1 MKKGNDFSGGMV
13 MENTPD
19 ISSVM
24 INADKETVWN
34 AITNEEKLLHW
45 YAPGSP
51 WKILK
56 LKAGEKITFTLMP
69 SVHNNLKEEYP
80 MSLTIEK
87 IIPYQEFS
95 LYIDA
100 QQILLSFTLY
110 EEGTGIRVTVNSEG
124 FNQSLANLK
133 ALVEGKEIPYV

>member
-1 MKKGNDFSGGMV
+1 MDH
-13 MENTPD
+13 TPE
-19 ISSVM
+19 ISSVL
-24 INADKETVWN
+24 INGEKKAVWS
-34 AITNEEKLLHW
+34 AITNEEKLLQW

-51 WKILK
+51 WKIPNLK
-56 LKAGEKITFTLMP
+56 DGEKVTFTLMP
-69 SVHNNLKEEYP
+69 SVHNNLIEEYP

-95 LYIDA
+95 LYLEA
-100 QQILLSFTLY
+100 QQMLLSFTL
-110 EEGTGIRVTVNSEG
+110 EEEANGIRVTINSEG

>member
-1 MKKGNDFSGGMV
+1 MDH
-13 MENTPD
+13 TPD
-19 ISSVM
+19 ISSVW
-24 INADKETVWN
+24 INGEKETVWS
-34 AITNEEKLLHW
+34 AITNEEKLLQW

-51 WKILK
+51 WKISN
-56 LKAGEKITFTLMP
+56 LKAGEKVTFTLML
-69 SVHNNLKEEYP
+69 SVHNNLTEEYP

-95 LYIDA
+95 LYLEA
-100 QQILLSFTLY
+100 QQMLLSFTL
-110 EEGTGIRVTVNSEG
+110 EEEANGIRVTINSEG

>member
-1 MKKGNDFSGGMV
+1 MEKKKQFGV
-13 MENTPD
+13 LLQTR
-19 ISSVM
+19 ISSY
-24 INADKETVWN
+24 K
-34 AITNEEKLLHW
+34 W

-51 WKILK
+51 WKIPK
-56 LKAGEKITFTLMP
+56 LQAGEKLTFTLMP
-69 SVHNNLKEEYP
+69 SVHNKLTEEYP

-95 LYIDA
+95 IYIEA
-100 QQILLSFTLY
+100 KQIILSFTLD
-110 EEGTGIRVTVNSEG
+110 EEANGIRVTINSGG

>member
-1 MKKGNDFSGGMV
+1 MDHTS
-13 MENTPD
+13 D
-19 ISSVM
+19 ISSVL
-24 INADKETVWN
+24 INGEKETVWS
-34 AITNEEKLLHW
+34 AITNEDKLLQW

-51 WKILK
+51 WKVPN
-56 LKAGEKITFTLMP
+56 LKAGEKVIFTLMP
-69 SVHNNLKEEYP
+69 SVHNNLTEEYP

-95 LYIDA
+95 LYLEA
-100 QQILLSFTLY
+100 QQMLLSFTLD
-110 EEGTGIRVTVNSEG
+110 EEANGIRVTINSEG

>member
-1 MKKGNDFSGGMV
+1 MD
-13 MENTPD
+13 NTID
-19 ISSVM
+19 ISSVL
-24 INADKETVWN
+24 INGDKETVWN
-34 AITNEEKLLHW
+34 AITKEDKLLQW

-51 WKILK
+51 WKIPNLK
-56 LKAGEKITFTLMP
+56 VGEKVTFTLMP
-69 SVHNNLKEEYP
+69 SAHNKLKEEFP

-100 QQILLSFTLY
+100 QQMLLSFTLN

-124 FNQSLANLK
+124 FNQSLVNLK

>member
-1 MKKGNDFSGGMV
+1 LDKWRKK
-13 MENTPD
+13 
-19 ISSVM
+19 
-24 INADKETVWN
+24 TVWS
-34 AITNEEKLLHW
+34 AITEEDTLLQW

-51 WKILK
+51 WKIPK
-56 LKAGEKITFTLMP
+56 LKAGERVTFTLMP
-69 SVHNNLKEEYP
+69 SVHNNLIEEFP

-95 LYIDA
+95 LYLEA
-100 QQILLSFTLY
+100 QQLLLSFTL
-110 EEGTGIRVTVNSEG
+110 EEEANGIRVTINSEG